1 MAVPVIALYGPLNAF
16 FNIFLANRVSN
27 FRRGSKVSVGDGD
40 NEDLL
45 RTSRAHG
52 NNAEFVPFALLMLL
66 IAELMGGKS
75 VILHVMGGSL
85 LLARVLHAIGIHERK
100 TPNAARFIGTALTW
114 TLIVASGGYALYL
127 RF

>member
-1 MAVPVIALYGPLNAF
+1 MPVIALYGPLNAF

-27 FRRGSKVSVGDGD
+27 TRRETKVSVGHAE
-40 NEDLL
+40 NEELL

-52 NNAEFVPFALLMLL
+52 NNAEFVPLALLMLL

-75 VILHVMGGSL
+75 VWLHVMGGSL
-85 LLARVLHAIGIHERK
+85 LLARVLHAIGIHEKK

-114 TLIVASGGYALYL
+114 TLVVAAGGYALYL